1 LGAFGWLSG
10 ETLAANGT
18 ANAGLHDQRFA
29 LDWVYKNI
37 HLFGGDGTRV
47 TVMGVSAGGGSIMH
61 QMTAYGGN
69 AGPSPFQQAIVQ
81 SPGWVPIIDDT
92 QQEQTLQQFLG
103 ILNVSTIEQA
113 RQLPTEKLIAA
124 NAYQVAKAEWG
135 DFVYGPVVDGTFV
148 PALPGQL
155 LQKGNFDRN
164 INVMVGHNADEGLSF
179 VSPAARNSRWLTTA
193 LQEYYPYIRPNVTDY
208 ITKVLYPA
216 QYDGSYGY
224 TTPLER
230 AALLFSELNFV
241 CNTDY
246 INRAYHGQS
255 YAYEFSV
262 PPALHGQD
270 VLYTFY
276 DNGSNYLSSSVDGL
290 SVTNV
295 TIAEVM
301 QDYFTSFV
309 QAGTPKS
316 SLGPKFPRH
325 GPRAQLI
332 NIGNTTIQ
340 PMHDPSDN
348 PRCRFWQ
355 TAPYASW
362 TWVEVLHCI

>member
-1 LGAFGWLSG
+1 M
-10 ETLAANGT
+10 ANGT
-18 ANAGLHDQRFA
+18 ANAALHDQRFA

-37 HLFGGDGTRV
+37 HLFGGDAKRV
-47 TVMGVSAGGGSIMH
+47 TVMGESAGGGSIMH

-81 SPGWVPIIDDT
+81 SPGWVPIVDDM

-103 ILNVSTIEQA
+103 ILNVSTIEEA

-124 NAYQVAKAEWG
+124 NAYQVAAKSEWG

-155 LQKGNFDRN
+155 LQEGNFDRN
-164 INVMVGHNADEGLSF
+164 LNVMVGHNADEGLLF
-179 VSPAARNSRWLTTA
+179 TSPDARNSSWVVTL
-193 LQEYYPYIRPNVTDY
+193 LQEQYPYIRSNVTDY

-216 QYDGSYGY
+216 KYDGSYGY
-224 TTPLER
+224 TSPFER
-230 AALLFSELNFV
+230 AAAIISELIFV

-246 INRAYHGQS
+246 INRAYHGET

-262 PPALHGQD
+262 PPAVHGQD

-276 DNGSNYLSSSVDGL
+276 NNGSDGLSSSADGL
-290 SVTNV
+290 SVTNI
-295 TIAEVM
+295 TTAEVM

-309 QAGTPKS
+309 QTGTPKS

-325 GPRAQLI
+325 GLRGQLM

-340 PMHDPSDN
+340 PMHDTSNN

-355 TAPYASW
+355 SAPYAP
-362 TWVEVLHCI
+362 

>member
-1 LGAFGWLSG
+1 
-10 ETLAANGT
+10 
-18 ANAGLHDQRFA
+18 
-29 LDWVYKNI
+29 
-37 HLFGGDGTRV
+37 
-47 TVMGVSAGGGSIMH
+47 MH
-61 QMTAYGGN
+61 QITAYGGN

-81 SPGWVPIIDDT
+81 SPGWVPVVDDM

-103 ILNVSTIEQA
+103 ILNVSTIEKA

-124 NAYQVAKAEWG
+124 NAYQVATKSEWG

-155 LQKGNFDRN
+155 LQEGNFDRN
-164 INVMVGHNADEGLSF
+164 LKVMVGHNVDEGLVF
-179 VSPAARNSRWLTTA
+179 TSPDARNSSWVATLLRE
-193 LQEYYPYIRPNVTDY
+193 QYPYIRSNVTDY

-216 QYDGSYGY
+216 KYGGSYGY
-224 TTPLER
+224 TNPIER
-230 AALLFSELNFV
+230 AAALISELIFV

-246 INRAYHGQS
+246 LNRAYHGQT

-262 PPALHGQD
+262 PPAVHGQD
-270 VLYTFY
+270 VLYTFHS
-276 DNGSNYLSSSVDGL
+276 NGSDGLSSAADGL

-309 QAGTPKS
+309 QTGTPKS

-325 GPRAQLI
+325 GLRGELM
-332 NIGNTTIQ
+332 NIGNATIQ
-340 PMHDPSDN
+340 PMRDTSNN

-355 TAPYASW
+355 SAPYAP
-362 TWVEVLHCI
+362 